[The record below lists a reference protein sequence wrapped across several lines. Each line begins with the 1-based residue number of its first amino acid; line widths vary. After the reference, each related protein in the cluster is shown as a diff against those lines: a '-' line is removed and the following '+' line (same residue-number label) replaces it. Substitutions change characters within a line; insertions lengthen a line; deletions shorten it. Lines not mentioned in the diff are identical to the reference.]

1 MNPPEYEL
9 ESLQTIA
16 TFTSP
21 WEAQLA
27 RAALEAEGIEA
38 TIADEHLIRLYW
50 ALSNAIGGVKL
61 QVRPDDAERARD
73 LLASCKPLP
82 ELYLVSEEDAGQ
94 QRCPECRSV
103 RVDFERWSRLGFVS
117 SWVLLGLPLPI
128 PRNRWICRNCGAEWA
143 PLAPIEAVTA
153 PEAPI
158 QEIDAPLAP
167 LEAVAAPEAPALN
180 PALVTVARF
189 AAPWLAHLACSRL
202 EAAGIEACVFE
213 DRFPPVNLWTGVP
226 LDLNRVE
233 VHAADADL
241 ARQLLAAELAE
252 ELEETAVEG

>member
-1 MNPPEYEL
+1 VTPPEYEL

-38 TIADEHLIRLYW
+38 MIADEHLIRLYW

-61 QVRPDDAERARD
+61 QVRPDDAERATS

-94 QRCPECRSV
+94 QRCPECRSA

-143 PLAPIEAVTA
+143 PLAPLEAITA
-153 PEAPI
+153 PAES
-158 QEIDAPLAP
+158 
-167 LEAVAAPEAPALN
+167 PALN

-213 DRFPPVNLWTGVP
+213 ERFPPVNLWTGVP

-252 ELEETAVEG
+252 ELEETAVEA